1 MERTIFPKMQ
11 HPRAIDS
18 GPPGSMDRG
27 FADQKTPVLCPHPEQ
42 PHQLTDIQPPSTAG
56 LLNLSL
62 WEAVKSLPVT
72 PVKNAI
78 KTRQWP
84 KLDKPSRLPVKA
96 LKHEPKDRTS
106 LPGSASKDLNSF
118 KVPPLQRPLHP
129 PENLIPFLWFFP
141 HLPPKNHSLVLA
153 LGIHLSSTN
162 LFHFLI

>member
-1 MERTIFPKMQ
+1 M
-11 HPRAIDS
+11 
-18 GPPGSMDRG
+18 
-27 FADQKTPVLCPHPEQ
+27 
-42 PHQLTDIQPPSTAG
+42 
-56 LLNLSL
+56 
-62 WEAVKSLPVT
+62 KSLPVT

-129 PENLIPFLWFFP
+129 PENLIPFLWFFSP
-141 HLPPKNHSLVLA
+141 PSSQKPLTRISFRDPSFLNKSLPFSYIISLASLSFSTHYMVEHDNSPQTKHQDPPWKRMGQAENTYVQMVLYKS
-153 LGIHLSSTN
+153 LSSLTGTQFQSL
-162 LFHFLI
+162 LFL